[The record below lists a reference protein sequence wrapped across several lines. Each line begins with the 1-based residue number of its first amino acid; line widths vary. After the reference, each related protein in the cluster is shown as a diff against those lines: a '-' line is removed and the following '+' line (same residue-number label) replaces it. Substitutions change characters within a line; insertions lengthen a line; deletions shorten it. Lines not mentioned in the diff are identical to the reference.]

1 MTRLASRA
9 QGAYEENY
17 VEENYVQDLKKSYSA
32 FAQDRSTSYLLDGE
46 IDLLVQQHLDE
57 TRGEVDDLYQK
68 IRTALRYSP
77 TAAHKVYHCA
87 QMSPRLSPSIVLSFL
102 SHGKINSLSNAW
114 RAVIVQYGLAITS
127 FHRAQRLKAY
137 LQHRFDLQGELENPG
152 HVGWDPLPRP
162 DWLLLE
168 VENNILIRQE
178 QAEIADQMISP
189 SSGMNSLME
198 LNMGQGKSSIVPIV
212 AATIADGS
220 KLARVI
226 VLKSLS
232 TQMFHLLQTKL
243 GGLINRHIF
252 YIPISRL
259 LKLTAELADQ
269 IKNLYRTCKKTGGV
283 LLVQP
288 EHVLFFE
295 LLGLDRALVAPGDV
309 EMGNEKGNTAD
320 EGASIGEAMIETQ
333 STYLALLYGWS
344 PSHVQI
350 H

>member
-1 MTRLASRA
+1 
-9 QGAYEENY
+9 
-17 VEENYVQDLKKSYSA
+17 
-32 FAQDRSTSYLLDGE
+32 
-46 IDLLVQQHLDE
+46 
-57 TRGEVDDLYQK
+57 
-68 IRTALRYSP
+68 
-77 TAAHKVYHCA
+77 
-87 QMSPRLSPSIVLSFL
+87 
-102 SHGKINSLSNAW
+102 
-114 RAVIVQYGLAITS
+114 
-127 FHRAQRLKAY
+127 
-137 LQHRFDLQGELENPG
+137 
-152 HVGWDPLPRP
+152 
-162 DWLLLE
+162 
-168 VENNILIRQE
+168 
-178 QAEIADQMISP
+178 
-189 SSGMNSLME
+189 MNSLME

-212 AATIADGS
+212 AATLADGS

-243 GGLINRHIF
+243 GGLINRHIFF

-295 LLGLDRALVAPGDV
+295 LLRLDRALVAPGDV